1 MDDIEELLQNAAT
14 IHLAAIKVSVSG
26 AMKFARFSAE
36 QCADRSLQMRVR
48 RHLKK
53 ADKSPSPSSILDAT
67 PSSESTASTLSSC
80 STGSRKRKAD
90 LVSVLMS
97 GIKRELDTDFQA
109 KLLPEKKPKQSRQ
122 TSKQKHEA
130 DA

>member
-14 IHLAAIKVSVSG
+14 IHLAAVKISVSV
-26 AMKFARFSAE
+26 AMKFAGFSAE

-48 RHLKK
+48 RRLKK
-53 ADKSPSPSSILDAT
+53 AGKSPSPSSILDAT
-67 PSSESTASTLSSC
+67 PSSKSMASTLSSR

-90 LVSVLMS
+90 SVSVLMS

-109 KLLPEKKPKQSRQ
+109 KLPPEKKPKQSR
-122 TSKQKHEA
+122 
-130 DA
+130 